1 MNNTERSA
9 TELDINLLRHA
20 PWNPRPE
27 ITEDDVKDITASILT
42 SGLIQRIVV
51 MVDPEDARRY
61 IVIAGN
67 RRLVA
72 CRAAG
77 LETVPV
83 DIIDCP
89 VEEAKRKT
97 LIENLQRKDVD
108 PIMEADLIAGLVSSG
123 MTEEEIA
130 AETGRGNKWVW
141 RRKQLQNL
149 SDGWKD
155 VLKKNKT
162 SITVDCLEKISRYGA
177 DLQEAVLGDFKAGSY
192 DQDWKKPGMLSWNQI
207 SRNFSGRTRELKSA
221 EFSRKECEKCPHN
234 SANAPTLFDFE
245 TERSGKP
252 PKFGCCLNA
261 DCFEKK
267 HLDVISRL
275 EKRAQKDGC
284 AIKHVTYF
292 HSVPEHWNATKTP
305 NDKNT
310 VLYVYKGHNGRT
322 EAVWSRPDEK
332 QKTSEEETKARKD
345 ELEKKKALKH
355 AKHVLGEIFDMAE
368 TDPDKIK
375 DHIGIKIIT
384 KKLKTQPIG
393 IFGNLESCAMLA
405 GALCLSEFDDVHS
418 VSDIFIK
425 ILEGRENYK
434 IDIDPDKATEEFVL
448 KFCEDLFMACHDDMD
463 VRLVYRIFKDQLDKI
478 LPPDTIE
485 TLESI

>member
-51 MVDPEDARRY
+51 MVDPEDARYY

-77 LETVPV
+77 LKTVPV

-149 SDGWKD
+149 SDG
-155 VLKKNKT
+155 
-162 SITVDCLEKISRYGA
+162 
-177 DLQEAVLGDFKAGSY
+177 
-192 DQDWKKPGMLSWNQI
+192 
-207 SRNFSGRTRELKSA
+207 
-221 EFSRKECEKCPHN
+221 
-234 SANAPTLFDFE
+234 
-245 TERSGKP
+245 
-252 PKFGCCLNA
+252 
-261 DCFEKK
+261 
-267 HLDVISRL
+267 
-275 EKRAQKDGC
+275 
-284 AIKHVTYF
+284 
-292 HSVPEHWNATKTP
+292 
-305 NDKNT
+305 
-310 VLYVYKGHNGRT
+310 
-322 EAVWSRPDEK
+322 
-332 QKTSEEETKARKD
+332 
-345 ELEKKKALKH
+345 
-355 AKHVLGEIFDMAE
+355 
-368 TDPDKIK
+368 
-375 DHIGIKIIT
+375 
-384 KKLKTQPIG
+384 
-393 IFGNLESCAMLA
+393 
-405 GALCLSEFDDVHS
+405 
-418 VSDIFIK
+418 
-425 ILEGRENYK
+425 
-434 IDIDPDKATEEFVL
+434 
-448 KFCEDLFMACHDDMD
+448 
-463 VRLVYRIFKDQLDKI
+463 
-478 LPPDTIE
+478 
-485 TLESI
+485 